1 MTESE
6 VEQLMAGQEDA
17 NGCINYEGRSKRCS
31 SGPSQTWSSCL
42 RVQNVSSVRTL
53 VITEMEV
60 WTTLQTLSEGSCKT
74 CQLGW
79 EQGGCA
85 SGFQ

>member
-17 NGCINYEGRSKRCS
+17 NGCINYEGRSKRFL
-31 SGPSQTWSSCL
+31 SGPSRTQLSCL
-42 RVQNVSSVRTL
+42 RVQHVSSARTL
-53 VITEMEV
+53 VITE
-60 WTTLQTLSEGSCKT
+60 TILQSFSKESCET

-85 SGFQ
+85 SDFQ